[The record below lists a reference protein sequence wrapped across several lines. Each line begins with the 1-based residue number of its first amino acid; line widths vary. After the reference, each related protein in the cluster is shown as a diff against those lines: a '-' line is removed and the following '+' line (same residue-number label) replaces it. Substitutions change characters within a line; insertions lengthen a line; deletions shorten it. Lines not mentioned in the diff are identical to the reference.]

1 MKNIFN
7 KLLCLAVLASAFAF
21 PSRAQFV
28 NHLEET
34 TLPVGEFTMVSANG
48 DFEVT
53 LSKGSYGVRLTTDK
67 NLTPYVQVY
76 VRSNTLYL
84 TYDEKSV
91 PKDIKKLYKGKN
103 ASQPVFR
110 AVVSMPQLNGIN
122 LDDNVILSST
132 EAFYGSDVVITLTDK
147 AQVRNLNVQGN
158 SITVDMKK
166 NTQAA
171 LTLTADKKM
180 EVTTD
185 DKAIL
190 KLAEMEVTT
199 DDKAILKLA
208 EKAREITLNAK
219 GNSDNALS
227 GEGEILN
234 LNLSEKT
241 TSNVSHRTKNA
252 VLNVGGSS
260 KLILNG
266 SGEYLEVKG
275 GKNAEVEAVA
285 FPVKTMKA
293 ELDGGKVNVAVEKE
307 LNVTLLGGSSL
318 FFTGSPTL
326 IVNKIVKSTL
336 APAGTVK

>member
-1 MKNIFN
+1 MKNLFS

-21 PSRAQFV
+21 SSRAQFV

-122 LDDNVILSST
+122 LDDNVILSSA

-147 AQVRNLNVQGN
+147 AQVRNLSVQGN

-166 NTQAA
+166 NSQAA
-171 LTLTADKKM
+171 LTLTADKK
-180 EVTTD
+180 
-185 DKAIL
+185 
-190 KLAEMEVTT
+190 MEVTT

-307 LNVTLLGGSSL
+307 LNVTLLGGCSL

>member
-1 MKNIFN
+1 
-7 KLLCLAVLASAFAF
+7 
-21 PSRAQFV
+21 
-28 NHLEET
+28 
-34 TLPVGEFTMVSANG
+34 MVSANG

-122 LDDNVILSST
+122 LDDNVILSSA

-147 AQVRNLNVQGN
+147 AQVRNLTVQGN

-166 NTQAA
+166 NAQAA
-171 LTLTADKKM
+171 LTLTADKK
-180 EVTTD
+180 
-185 DKAIL
+185 
-190 KLAEMEVTT
+190 MEVTT

-260 KLILNG
+260 KLILTG
-266 SGEYLEVKG
+266 TGEYLEVKG

-307 LNVTLLGGSSL
+307 MNVTLLGGSSL

>member
-1 MKNIFN
+1 MKNLFS

-28 NHLEET
+28 NHLEES
-34 TLPVGEFTMVSANG
+34 TLPVGEFTMVSASG

-110 AVVSMPQLNGIN
+110 AVVSMPQLNGIE
-122 LDDNVILSST
+122 LDDNVILSSA
-132 EAFYGSDVVITLTDK
+132 EAFYGSDIVISLTDK
-147 AQVRNLNVQGN
+147 AQVRNLTVQGN
-158 SITVDMKK
+158 SITVNMKK
-166 NTQAA
+166 NAQAA
-171 LTLTADKKM
+171 LTLTADKK
-180 EVTTD
+180 
-185 DKAIL
+185 
-190 KLAEMEVTT
+190 MEVTT

-260 KLILNG
+260 KLVLTG
-266 SGEYLEVKG
+266 TGEYLEVKG

>member
-166 NTQAA
+166 NAQAA

-190 KLAEMEVTT
+190 KLAE
-199 DDKAILKLA
+199 
-208 EKAREITLNAK
+208 KAREITLNAK
-219 GNSDNALS
+219 GSSDNALS

-241 TSNVSHRTKNA
+241 TSNVNHRTKNA

>member
-1 MKNIFN
+1 MKNLFS

-122 LDDNVILSST
+122 LDDNVILSSA

-147 AQVRNLNVQGN
+147 AQERNLTVQGN

-190 KLAEMEVTT
+190 KLAE
-199 DDKAILKLA
+199 
-208 EKAREITLNAK
+208 KAREITLNAK
-219 GNSDNALS
+219 GSSDNALS

-241 TSNVSHRTKNA
+241 SSNVSHRTKNA

-260 KLILNG
+260 KLILTG
-266 SGEYLEVKG
+266 TGEYLEVKG

-307 LNVTLLGGSSL
+307 MNVTLLGGSSL

>member
-1 MKNIFN
+1 MKNLFS

-28 NHLEET
+28 NHLEES
-34 TLPVGEFTMVSANG
+34 TLPVGEFTMVSASG

-110 AVVSMPQLNGIN
+110 AVVSMPQLNGIE
-122 LDDNVILSST
+122 LDDNVILSSA
-132 EAFYGSDVVITLTDK
+132 EAFYGSDIVISLTDK
-147 AQVRNLNVQGN
+147 AQVRNLTVQGN
-158 SITVDMKK
+158 SITVNMKK
-166 NTQAA
+166 NAQAA

-190 KLAEMEVTT
+190 KLAE
-199 DDKAILKLA
+199 
-208 EKAREITLNAK
+208 KAREITLNAK
-219 GNSDNALS
+219 GSSDNALS

-260 KLILNG
+260 KLILTG
-266 SGEYLEVKG
+266 TGEYLEVKG

-307 LNVTLLGGSSL
+307 MNVTLLGGSSL

>member
-1 MKNIFN
+1 M
-7 KLLCLAVLASAFAF
+7 
-21 PSRAQFV
+21 
-28 NHLEET
+28 
-34 TLPVGEFTMVSANG
+34 
-48 DFEVT
+48 
-53 LSKGSYGVRLTTDK
+53 
-67 NLTPYVQVY
+67 
-76 VRSNTLYL
+76 RSNTLYL

-110 AVVSMPQLNGIN
+110 AVVSMPQLNGIE
-122 LDDNVILSST
+122 LDDNVILSSA
-132 EAFYGSDVVITLTDK
+132 EAFYGSDIVISLTDK
-147 AQVRNLNVQGN
+147 AQVRNLTVQGN
-158 SITVDMKK
+158 SITVNMKK
-166 NTQAA
+166 NAQAA

-190 KLAEMEVTT
+190 KLAE
-199 DDKAILKLA
+199 
-208 EKAREITLNAK
+208 KAREITLNAK
-219 GNSDNALS
+219 GSSDNALS

-241 TSNVSHRTKNA
+241 TSNVSYRTKNA

-260 KLILNG
+260 KLILTG
-266 SGEYLEVKG
+266 TGEYLEVKG

>member
-1 MKNIFN
+1 
-7 KLLCLAVLASAFAF
+7 
-21 PSRAQFV
+21 
-28 NHLEET
+28 
-34 TLPVGEFTMVSANG
+34 MVSANG

-110 AVVSMPQLNGIN
+110 AVVSMPQLNGIE
-122 LDDNVILSST
+122 LDDNVILSSA
-132 EAFYGSDVVITLTDK
+132 EAFYGSDIVISLTDK
-147 AQVRNLNVQGN
+147 AQVRNLTVQGN

-166 NTQAA
+166 NAQAA
-171 LTLTADKKM
+171 LTLTADKKI
-180 EVTTD
+180 E
-185 DKAIL
+185 A
-190 KLAEMEVTT
+190 TT

-219 GNSDNALS
+219 GSSDNALS

-241 TSNVSHRTKNA
+241 TSNVNQRTKNA

-266 SGEYLEVKG
+266 TGEYLEVKG

-307 LNVTLLGGSSL
+307 LNMTLLGGSSL

>member
-122 LDDNVILSST
+122 LDDNVILSSA

-190 KLAEMEVTT
+190 KLAE
-199 DDKAILKLA
+199 
-208 EKAREITLNAK
+208 KAREITLNAK
-219 GNSDNALS
+219 GSSDNALS

-241 TSNVSHRTKNA
+241 TSNVNHRTKNA

>member
-1 MKNIFN
+1 MKNLFS

-110 AVVSMPQLNGIN
+110 AVVSMPQLNGIA
-122 LDDNVILSST
+122 LDDNVILSSA

-147 AQVRNLNVQGN
+147 AQVRNLTVQGN

-166 NTQAA
+166 NSQAA

-190 KLAEMEVTT
+190 KLS
-199 DDKAILKLA
+199 

>member
-1 MKNIFN
+1 MKNLFS

-110 AVVSMPQLNGIN
+110 AVVSMPQLNGIE
-122 LDDNVILSST
+122 LDDNVILSSA
-132 EAFYGSDVVITLTDK
+132 EAFYGSDIVISLTDK
-147 AQVRNLNVQGN
+147 AQVRNLTVQGN

-166 NTQAA
+166 NAQAA
-171 LTLTADKKM
+171 LTLTADKKI
-180 EVTTD
+180 E
-185 DKAIL
+185 A
-190 KLAEMEVTT
+190 TT

-219 GNSDNALS
+219 GSSDNALS

-241 TSNVSHRTKNA
+241 TSNVNHRTKNA

-266 SGEYLEVKG
+266 TGEYLEVKG

-326 IVNKIVKSTL
+326 IVNKIVRSTL

>member
-122 LDDNVILSST
+122 LDDNVILSSA

-147 AQVRNLNVQGN
+147 AQVRNLTVQGN

-166 NTQAA
+166 NSQAA
-171 LTLTADKKM
+171 LTLTADKK
-180 EVTTD
+180 
-185 DKAIL
+185 
-190 KLAEMEVTT
+190 MEVTT

-241 TSNVSHRTKNA
+241 TSNVNHRTKNA

-266 SGEYLEVKG
+266 TGEYLEVKG

>member
-1 MKNIFN
+1 MKNVFS

-110 AVVSMPQLNGIN
+110 AVVSMPQLNGIE
-122 LDDNVILSST
+122 LDDNVILSSA
-132 EAFYGSDVVITLTDK
+132 EAFYGSDIVISLTDK
-147 AQVRNLNVQGN
+147 AQVRNLTVQGN
-158 SITVDMKK
+158 SITVNMKK
-166 NTQAA
+166 NAQAA
-171 LTLTADKKM
+171 LTLTADKK
-180 EVTTD
+180 
-185 DKAIL
+185 
-190 KLAEMEVTT
+190 MEVTT

-241 TSNVSHRTKNA
+241 TGNVSHRTKNA

-260 KLILNG
+260 KLILTG
-266 SGEYLEVKG
+266 TGEYLEVKG

-307 LNVTLLGGSSL
+307 MNVTLLGGSSL

>member
-1 MKNIFN
+1 MKNLFS

-110 AVVSMPQLNGIN
+110 AVVSMPQLNGIE
-122 LDDNVILSST
+122 LDDNVILSSA
-132 EAFYGSDVVITLTDK
+132 EAFYGSDIVISLTDK
-147 AQVRNLNVQGN
+147 AQIRNLTVQGN
-158 SITVDMKK
+158 SITVNMKK
-166 NTQAA
+166 NAQAA
-171 LTLTADKKM
+171 LTLTADKK
-180 EVTTD
+180 
-185 DKAIL
+185 
-190 KLAEMEVTT
+190 MEVTT

-241 TSNVSHRTKNA
+241 TGNVSHRTKNA

-260 KLILNG
+260 KLLLNG

>member
-1 MKNIFN
+1 MKNLFS

-110 AVVSMPQLNGIN
+110 AVVSMPQLNGIE
-122 LDDNVILSST
+122 LDDNVILSSA
-132 EAFYGSDVVITLTDK
+132 EAFYGSDIVISLTDK
-147 AQVRNLNVQGN
+147 AQVRNLTVQGN

-166 NTQAA
+166 NAQAA
-171 LTLTADKKM
+171 LTLTADKK
-180 EVTTD
+180 
-185 DKAIL
+185 
-190 KLAEMEVTT
+190 MEVTT

>member
-1 MKNIFN
+1 MKNLFS
-7 KLLCLAVLASAFAF
+7 KLLCLAVLAGAFAF

-28 NHLEET
+28 NHLEES

-110 AVVSMPQLNGIN
+110 AVVSMPQLNGIELN
-122 LDDNVILSST
+122 DNVILSSA
-132 EAFYGSDVVITLTDK
+132 EAFYGSDIVISLTDK
-147 AQVRNLNVQGN
+147 AQVRNLTVQGN
-158 SITVDMKK
+158 SITVNMKK
-166 NTQAA
+166 NAQAA
-171 LTLTADKKM
+171 LTLTADKK
-180 EVTTD
+180 
-185 DKAIL
+185 
-190 KLAEMEVTT
+190 MEVTT

-260 KLILNG
+260 KLILTG
-266 SGEYLEVKG
+266 TGEYLEVKG

-307 LNVTLLGGSSL
+307 MNVTLLGGSSL

>member
-1 MKNIFN
+1 MKNLFS

-110 AVVSMPQLNGIN
+110 AVVSMPQLNGIE
-122 LDDNVILSST
+122 LDDNVILSSA
-132 EAFYGSDVVITLTDK
+132 EAFYGSDIVISLTDK
-147 AQVRNLNVQGN
+147 AQIRNLTVQGN
-158 SITVDMKK
+158 SITVNMKK
-166 NTQAA
+166 NAQAA
-171 LTLTADKKM
+171 LTLTADKK
-180 EVTTD
+180 
-185 DKAIL
+185 
-190 KLAEMEVTT
+190 MEVTT

-260 KLILNG
+260 KLLLNG

>member
-1 MKNIFN
+1 MKNLFS
-7 KLLCLAVLASAFAF
+7 KLLCLAVLAGAFAF

-28 NHLEET
+28 NHLEES

-110 AVVSMPQLNGIN
+110 AVVSMPQLNGIELN
-122 LDDNVILSST
+122 DNVILSSA
-132 EAFYGSDVVITLTDK
+132 EAFYGSDIVISLTDK
-147 AQVRNLNVQGN
+147 AQVRNLTVQGN
-158 SITVDMKK
+158 SITVNMKK
-166 NTQAA
+166 NAQAA
-171 LTLTADKKM
+171 LTLTADKK
-180 EVTTD
+180 
-185 DKAIL
+185 
-190 KLAEMEVTT
+190 MEVTT

-260 KLILNG
+260 KLILTG
-266 SGEYLEVKG
+266 TGEYLEVKG

>member
-1 MKNIFN
+1 MKNLFS

-28 NHLEET
+28 NHLEES
-34 TLPVGEFTMVSANG
+34 TLPVGEFTMVSASG

-110 AVVSMPQLNGIN
+110 AVVSMPQLNGIE
-122 LDDNVILSST
+122 LDDNVILSSA
-132 EAFYGSDVVITLTDK
+132 EAFYGSDIVISLTDK
-147 AQVRNLNVQGN
+147 AQVRNLTVQGN
-158 SITVDMKK
+158 SITVNMKK
-166 NTQAA
+166 NAQAA

-190 KLAEMEVTT
+190 KLAE
-199 DDKAILKLA
+199 
-208 EKAREITLNAK
+208 KAREITLNAK
-219 GNSDNALS
+219 GSSDNALS

-260 KLILNG
+260 KLVLTG
-266 SGEYLEVKG
+266 TGEYLEVKG

-307 LNVTLLGGSSL
+307 LNVTLLGGSLL

>member
-1 MKNIFN
+1 MKNLFS

-122 LDDNVILSST
+122 LDDNVILSSA

-190 KLAEMEVTT
+190 KLAE
-199 DDKAILKLA
+199 
-208 EKAREITLNAK
+208 KAREITLNAK

-241 TSNVSHRTKNA
+241 TSNVNHRTKNA

-266 SGEYLEVKG
+266 TGEYLEVKG

>member
-1 MKNIFN
+1 MKNLFS

-28 NHLEET
+28 NHLEES

-110 AVVSMPQLNGIN
+110 AVVSMPQLNGIELN
-122 LDDNVILSST
+122 DNVILSSA
-132 EAFYGSDVVITLTDK
+132 EAFYGSDIVISLTDK
-147 AQVRNLNVQGN
+147 AQVRNLTVQGN
-158 SITVDMKK
+158 SITVNMKK
-166 NTQAA
+166 NAQAA
-171 LTLTADKKM
+171 LTLTADKK
-180 EVTTD
+180 
-185 DKAIL
+185 
-190 KLAEMEVTT
+190 MEVTT

-260 KLILNG
+260 KLILTG
-266 SGEYLEVKG
+266 TGEYLEVKG

-307 LNVTLLGGSSL
+307 MNVTLLGGSSL

>member
-1 MKNIFN
+1 MKNLFS

-122 LDDNVILSST
+122 LDDNVILSSA

-171 LTLTADKKM
+171 LTLTADKK
-180 EVTTD
+180 
-185 DKAIL
+185 
-190 KLAEMEVTT
+190 MEVTT

>member
-1 MKNIFN
+1 MKNLFS

-122 LDDNVILSST
+122 LDDNVSLSSA

-147 AQVRNLNVQGN
+147 AQVRNLTVQGN

-171 LTLTADKKM
+171 LTLTADKK
-180 EVTTD
+180 
-185 DKAIL
+185 
-190 KLAEMEVTT
+190 MEVTT

>member
-190 KLAEMEVTT
+190 KLAE
-199 DDKAILKLA
+199 
-208 EKAREITLNAK
+208 KAREITQL
-219 GNSDNALS
+219 
-227 GEGEILN
+227 
-234 LNLSEKT
+234 
-241 TSNVSHRTKNA
+241 R
-252 VLNVGGSS
+252 
-260 KLILNG
+260 
-266 SGEYLEVKG
+266 
-275 GKNAEVEAVA
+275 
-285 FPVKTMKA
+285 
-293 ELDGGKVNVAVEKE
+293 
-307 LNVTLLGGSSL
+307 
-318 FFTGSPTL
+318 
-326 IVNKIVKSTL
+326 
-336 APAGTVK
+336 

>member
-1 MKNIFN
+1 MKNLFS

-28 NHLEET
+28 NHLEES

-110 AVVSMPQLNGIN
+110 AVVSMPQLNGIE
-122 LDDNVILSST
+122 LDDNVILSSA
-132 EAFYGSDVVITLTDK
+132 EAFYGSDIVISLTDK
-147 AQVRNLNVQGN
+147 AQVRNLTVQGN
-158 SITVDMKK
+158 SITVNMKK
-166 NTQAA
+166 NAQAA
-171 LTLTADKKM
+171 LTRTADKK
-180 EVTTD
+180 
-185 DKAIL
+185 
-190 KLAEMEVTT
+190 MEVTT

-260 KLILNG
+260 KLILTG
-266 SGEYLEVKG
+266 TGEYLEVKG

>member
-1 MKNIFN
+1 MKNLFS

-28 NHLEET
+28 NHLEES
-34 TLPVGEFTMVSANG
+34 TLPVGEFTMVSASG

-122 LDDNVILSST
+122 LDDNVILSSA

-147 AQVRNLNVQGN
+147 AQVRNLTVQGN
-158 SITVDMKK
+158 SITVNMKK
-166 NTQAA
+166 NAQAA

-190 KLAEMEVTT
+190 KLAE
-199 DDKAILKLA
+199 
-208 EKAREITLNAK
+208 KAREITLKAK

-260 KLILNG
+260 KLILTG
-266 SGEYLEVKG
+266 TGEYLEVKG

-307 LNVTLLGGSSL
+307 MNVTLLGGSSL

>member
-1 MKNIFN
+1 MKNLFS

-122 LDDNVILSST
+122 LDDNVILSSA

-147 AQVRNLNVQGN
+147 AQVRNLTVQGN

-166 NTQAA
+166 NSQAA
-171 LTLTADKKM
+171 LTLTADKK
-180 EVTTD
+180 
-185 DKAIL
+185 
-190 KLAEMEVTT
+190 MEVTT

-260 KLILNG
+260 KLILTG
-266 SGEYLEVKG
+266 TGEYLEVKG

>member
-1 MKNIFN
+1 MKNLFS

-28 NHLEET
+28 NHLEES
-34 TLPVGEFTMVSANG
+34 TLPVGEFTMVSASG

-110 AVVSMPQLNGIN
+110 AVVSMPQLNGIE
-122 LDDNVILSST
+122 LDDNVILSSA
-132 EAFYGSDVVITLTDK
+132 EAFYGSDIVISLTDK
-147 AQVRNLNVQGN
+147 AQIRNLTVQGN
-158 SITVDMKK
+158 SITVNMKK
-166 NTQAA
+166 NAQAA
-171 LTLTADKKM
+171 LTLTADKK
-180 EVTTD
+180 
-185 DKAIL
+185 
-190 KLAEMEVTT
+190 MEVTT

-241 TSNVSHRTKNA
+241 TGNVSHRTKNA

-266 SGEYLEVKG
+266 AGEYLEVKG

-307 LNVTLLGGSSL
+307 MNVTLLGGSSL

>member
-1 MKNIFN
+1 MKNLFS

-28 NHLEET
+28 NHLEES

-110 AVVSMPQLNGIN
+110 AVVSMPQLNGIE
-122 LDDNVILSST
+122 LDDNVILSSA
-132 EAFYGSDVVITLTDK
+132 EAFYGSDIVISLTDK
-147 AQVRNLNVQGN
+147 AQIRNLTVQGN
-158 SITVDMKK
+158 SITVNMKK
-166 NTQAA
+166 NAQAA

-190 KLAEMEVTT
+190 KLAE
-199 DDKAILKLA
+199 
-208 EKAREITLNAK
+208 KAREITLNAK
-219 GNSDNALS
+219 GSSDNALS

-260 KLILNG
+260 KLILTG
-266 SGEYLEVKG
+266 TGEYLEVKG

-307 LNVTLLGGSSL
+307 MNVTLLGGSSL

>member
-1 MKNIFN
+1 MKNVFS

-28 NHLEET
+28 NHLEES

-110 AVVSMPQLNGIN
+110 AVVSMPQLNGIE
-122 LDDNVILSST
+122 LDDNVILSSA
-132 EAFYGSDVVITLTDK
+132 EAFYGSDIVISLTDK
-147 AQVRNLNVQGN
+147 AQVRNLTVQGN
-158 SITVDMKK
+158 SITVNMKK
-166 NTQAA
+166 NAQAA
-171 LTLTADKKM
+171 LTLTADKK
-180 EVTTD
+180 
-185 DKAIL
+185 
-190 KLAEMEVTT
+190 MEVTT

-260 KLILNG
+260 KLILTG
-266 SGEYLEVKG
+266 TGEYLEVKG

-307 LNVTLLGGSSL
+307 MNVTLLGGSSL

>member
-1 MKNIFN
+1 MKNLFS

-28 NHLEET
+28 NHLEES

-110 AVVSMPQLNGIN
+110 AVVSMPQLNGIE
-122 LDDNVILSST
+122 LDDNVILSSA
-132 EAFYGSDVVITLTDK
+132 EAFYGSDIVISLTDK
-147 AQVRNLNVQGN
+147 AQVRNLTVQGN
-158 SITVDMKK
+158 SITVNMKK
-166 NTQAA
+166 NAQAA

-190 KLAEMEVTT
+190 KLAE
-199 DDKAILKLA
+199 
-208 EKAREITLNAK
+208 KAREITLNAK
-219 GNSDNALS
+219 GSSDNALS

-241 TSNVSHRTKNA
+241 TGNVSHRTKNA

-260 KLILNG
+260 KLILTG
-266 SGEYLEVKG
+266 TGEYLEVKV

-307 LNVTLLGGSSL
+307 MNVTLLGGSSL

>member
-1 MKNIFN
+1 MKNLFS

-28 NHLEET
+28 NHLEES

-48 DFEVT
+48 NFEVT

-110 AVVSMPQLNGIN
+110 AVVSMPQLNGIE
-122 LDDNVILSST
+122 LDDNVILSSA
-132 EAFYGSDVVITLTDK
+132 EAFYGSDIVISLTDK
-147 AQVRNLNVQGN
+147 AQVRNLTVQGN

-166 NTQAA
+166 NAQAA

-190 KLAEMEVTT
+190 KLAE
-199 DDKAILKLA
+199 
-208 EKAREITLNAK
+208 KAREITLNAK
-219 GNSDNALS
+219 GGSDNALS

-234 LNLSEKT
+234 LNLSEKAT
-241 TSNVSHRTKNA
+241 GNVSHRTKNA

-260 KLILNG
+260 KLILTG
-266 SGEYLEVKG
+266 TGEYLEVKG

>member
-1 MKNIFN
+1 MKNLFS

-122 LDDNVILSST
+122 LDDNVILSSA

-147 AQVRNLNVQGN
+147 AQVRNLTVQGN

-166 NTQAA
+166 NSQAA
-171 LTLTADKKM
+171 LTLTADKK
-180 EVTTD
+180 
-185 DKAIL
+185 
-190 KLAEMEVTT
+190 MEVTT

-241 TSNVSHRTKNA
+241 TSNVNHRTKNA

>member
-122 LDDNVILSST
+122 LDDNVILSSA

-190 KLAEMEVTT
+190 KLAE
-199 DDKAILKLA
+199 
-208 EKAREITLNAK
+208 KAREITLNAK
-219 GNSDNALS
+219 GSSDNALS

-241 TSNVSHRTKNA
+241 TSNVNHRTKNA

-266 SGEYLEVKG
+266 TGEYLEVKG

>member
-1 MKNIFN
+1 MKNLFS

-110 AVVSMPQLNGIN
+110 AVVSMPQLNGIE
-122 LDDNVILSST
+122 LDDNVILSSA
-132 EAFYGSDVVITLTDK
+132 EAFYGSDIVISLTDK
-147 AQVRNLNVQGN
+147 AQVRNLTVQGN
-158 SITVDMKK
+158 SITVNMKK
-166 NTQAA
+166 NAQAA

-190 KLAEMEVTT
+190 KLAE
-199 DDKAILKLA
+199 
-208 EKAREITLNAK
+208 KAREITLNAK
-219 GNSDNALS
+219 GSSDNALS

-234 LNLSEKT
+234 LNLSEKAT
-241 TSNVSHRTKNA
+241 GNVSHRTKNA

-260 KLILNG
+260 KLILTG
-266 SGEYLEVKG
+266 TGEYLEVKG

-307 LNVTLLGGSSL
+307 MNVTLLGGSSL

>member
-190 KLAEMEVTT
+190 KLAE
-199 DDKAILKLA
+199 
-208 EKAREITLNAK
+208 KAREITLNAK

>member
-1 MKNIFN
+1 MKNLFS

-110 AVVSMPQLNGIN
+110 AVVSMPQLNGIE
-122 LDDNVILSST
+122 LDDNVILSSA
-132 EAFYGSDVVITLTDK
+132 EAFYGSDIVISLTDK
-147 AQVRNLNVQGN
+147 AQVRNLTVQGN
-158 SITVDMKK
+158 SITVNMKK
-166 NTQAA
+166 NAQAA
-171 LTLTADKKM
+171 LTLTADKK
-180 EVTTD
+180 
-185 DKAIL
+185 
-190 KLAEMEVTT
+190 MEVTT

-241 TSNVSHRTKNA
+241 TGNVSHRTKNA

-260 KLILNG
+260 KLLLNG

-307 LNVTLLGGSSL
+307 MNVTLLGGSSL

>member
-1 MKNIFN
+1 
-7 KLLCLAVLASAFAF
+7 
-21 PSRAQFV
+21 
-28 NHLEET
+28 
-34 TLPVGEFTMVSANG
+34 MVSASG

-110 AVVSMPQLNGIN
+110 AVVSMPQLNGIE
-122 LDDNVILSST
+122 LDDNVILSSA
-132 EAFYGSDVVITLTDK
+132 EAFYGSDIVISLTDK
-147 AQVRNLNVQGN
+147 AQVRNLTVQGN
-158 SITVDMKK
+158 SITVNMKK
-166 NTQAA
+166 NAQAA
-171 LTLTADKKM
+171 LTLTADKK
-180 EVTTD
+180 
-185 DKAIL
+185 
-190 KLAEMEVTT
+190 MEVTT

-241 TSNVSHRTKNA
+241 TGNVSHRTKNA

-260 KLILNG
+260 KLILTG
-266 SGEYLEVKG
+266 TGEYLEVKG

-307 LNVTLLGGSSL
+307 MNVTLLGGSSL

>member
-1 MKNIFN
+1 MKNLFS

-28 NHLEET
+28 NHLEES

-110 AVVSMPQLNGIN
+110 AVVSMPQLNGIE
-122 LDDNVILSST
+122 LDDNVILSSA
-132 EAFYGSDVVITLTDK
+132 EAFYGSDIVISLTDK
-147 AQVRNLNVQGN
+147 AQVRNLTVQGN
-158 SITVDMKK
+158 SITVNMKK
-166 NTQAA
+166 NAQAA
-171 LTLTADKKM
+171 LTLTADKK
-180 EVTTD
+180 
-185 DKAIL
+185 
-190 KLAEMEVTT
+190 MEVTT

-241 TSNVSHRTKNA
+241 TGNVSHRTKNA

-260 KLILNG
+260 KLILTG
-266 SGEYLEVKG
+266 TGEYLEVKG